1 MKYIFLVL
9 SLMIGAGAIAQ
20 NNEGIIVYNQKV
32 NVHKMM
38 GDRAEQFKDM
48 IPEFRN
54 SKMELQFKDTE
65 TLYQAAKDQGPQDD
79 IDVNGGGG
87 RFRMRMMGAGGGGSS
102 MTYRNLEANTSVEST
117 EFMTKK
123 FLIKGEF
130 EDLEWK
136 MSGESKMINNMMCM
150 KATTIDSVV
159 ARQTMLRGGR
169 PGGETEDDEKENE
182 PKDVIKEARK
192 ITAWFTPSI
201 PVQAGPENF
210 GNLPGLILELD
221 INDGDTVFSID
232 KLELKE
238 LENKIEEPAKGKE
251 VTREEYRQIVREK
264 MKEMREQGD
273 GGGFRVIRQG

>member
-1 MKYIFLVL
+1 MRYIFIIL
-9 SLMIGAGAIAQ
+9 SFIITADAISQ
-20 NNEGIIVYNQKV
+20 NSEGVIVYNQKV

-54 SKMELQFKDTE
+54 SKMELQFKGTE
-65 TLYQAAKDQGPQDD
+65 TLYQAAKDQGPQND

-87 RFRMRMMGAGGGGSS
+87 RFRMRMMRAGGGGSS

-130 EDLEWK
+130 EDQEWK
-136 MSGESKMINNMMCM
+136 MTGETKMINNMMCM

-159 ARQTMLRGGR
+159 ARQTMIRGG
-169 PGGETEDDEKENE
+169 GHNGETEDDEKK
-182 PKDVIKEARK
+182 PQDATKEARK

-221 INDGDTVFSID
+221 INDGDTVFSLD

-238 LENKIEEPAKGKE
+238 LETKIEEPTKGKE
-251 VTREEYRQIVREK
+251 VTREEYRKIVREK
-264 MKEMREQGD
+264 MKEMREQG